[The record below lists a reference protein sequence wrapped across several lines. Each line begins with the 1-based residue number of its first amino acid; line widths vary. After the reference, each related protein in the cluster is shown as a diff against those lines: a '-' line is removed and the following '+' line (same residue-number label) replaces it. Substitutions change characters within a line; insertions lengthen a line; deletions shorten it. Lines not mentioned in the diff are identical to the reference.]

1 MTENPYF
8 HTGQAVC
15 SSMTTLLHNLNRQL
29 DQIHAEFRDGK
40 LTMFPSSA
48 QELGIAQSHIHKA
61 LQHASNALV
70 AEITGKEYDGTNS
83 TLDLITRFDRDLLR
97 IQKMACK
104 VLKSEPDEKPCSETG
119 CRAITYKHTYS
130 CPFVAVNEALREIA
144 RREQIYPW

>member
-29 DQIHAEFRDGK
+29 EQIHAEFRDGK

-48 QELGIAQSHIHKA
+48 QELGVAQSHIHKA

-70 AEITGKEYDGTNS
+70 AEITGKEWDGESSNIQF
-83 TLDLITRFDRDLLR
+83 LLKFDKDFALVH
-97 IQKMACK
+97 KMACEN
-104 VLKSEPDEKPCSETG
+104 LKCKPDNSPCSETG
-119 CRAITYKHTYS
+119 CRAIAHKHMYA
-130 CPFVAVNEALREIA
+130 CPFVAVNEALRDIIKQERA
-144 RREQIYPW
+144 KLW